1 MITAKDFWNNACR
14 TDELKSPADI
24 MIEFTKMHVEMAKKE
39 YHKVLIKQGVVTD
52 AGIGYFDNAYSLE
65 NIK

>member
-24 MIEFTKMHVEMAKKE
+24 IIEFTKMHVEMAKKE
-39 YHKVLIKQGVVTD
+39 ANEKAKNCHIDELINNEVLNT
-52 AGIGYFDNAYSLE
+52 YPLE